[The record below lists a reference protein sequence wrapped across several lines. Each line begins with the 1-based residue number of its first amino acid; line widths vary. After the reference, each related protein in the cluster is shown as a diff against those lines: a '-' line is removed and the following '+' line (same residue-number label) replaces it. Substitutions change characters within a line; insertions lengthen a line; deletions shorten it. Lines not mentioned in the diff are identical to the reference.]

1 MFADDYGHFYTR
13 YNEPTHVK
21 YVKISLLASVAS
33 DTSMDEITRELAEYV
48 ADGDVE
54 MARRAI
60 RAIGRIGLRL
70 PKGANAVFEKLVEL
84 LELEIEYVRS
94 ETVLALKVRSGGARP
109 RPRRE
114 TAADE
119 RRSSR

>member
-1 MFADDYGHFYTR
+1 MLNGT
-13 YNEPTHVK
+13 
-21 YVKISLLASVAS
+21 SLLTPRSRL
-33 DTSMDEITRELAEYV
+33 DEITRELAEYV

-94 ETVLALKVRSGGARP
+94 ETVLALKVRSGARP